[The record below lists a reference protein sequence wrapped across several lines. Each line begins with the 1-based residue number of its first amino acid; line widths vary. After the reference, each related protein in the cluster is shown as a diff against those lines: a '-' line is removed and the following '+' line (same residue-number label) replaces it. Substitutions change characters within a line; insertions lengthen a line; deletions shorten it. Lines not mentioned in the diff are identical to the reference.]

1 MNITNKTNLMQTQ
14 SDGVGG
20 GNYDIVKKVLNWL
33 KSNSNSVAVGTVIAV
48 AGKTIPDGYL
58 LCNGAAVS
66 RSAYAN
72 LFQAIGTTYGRGDG
86 STTFNLPDLNYR
98 FVEGTVTANNVGTKK
113 NAGLPNITGK
123 VMLGNYPLLTSE
135 HEGAFFGSD
144 YGVADKH
151 GQDSIN
157 NVPTTF
163 SIDASR
169 SSAVYGK
176 SRTVQPA
183 SLCLLHC
190 IKY

>member
-1 MNITNKTNLMQTQ
+1 M
-14 SDGVGG
+14 
-20 GNYDIVKKVLNWL
+20 
-33 KSNSNSVAVGTVIAV
+33 IAF
-48 AGKTIPDGYL
+48 AGKIIPNGYL

-66 RSAYAN
+66 RSSYAK

-86 STTFNLPDLNYR
+86 STTFNLPNLNQR
-98 FVEGTVTANNVGTKK
+98 FVEGTVTANNVGTTKA
-113 NAGLPNITGK
+113 AGLPNITGK
-123 VMLGNYPLLTSE
+123 VMLGNYPLLTSN

-144 YGVADKH
+144 YGAADRH
-151 GQDSIN
+151 GQDSIRD
-157 NVPTTF
+157 VPTTF

-176 SRTVQPA
+176 SSTVQPA

>member
-1 MNITNKTNLMQTQ
+1 MSMTNKTNLMQTP
-14 SDGVGG
+14 SDGG

-33 KSNSNSVAVGTVIAV
+33 KSNSNSVAAGTVIAF
-48 AGKTIPDGYL
+48 AGKIIPDGYL

-66 RSAYAN
+66 RSSYAK

-86 STTFNLPDLNYR
+86 STTFNLPNLNQR
-98 FVEGTVTANNVGTKK
+98 FVEGTVTANNVGTTKA
-113 NAGLPNITGK
+113 AGLPNITGK
-123 VMLGNYPLLTSE
+123 VMVGGYPLFTSK
-135 HEGAFFGSD
+135 HEGGFFGTD
-144 YGVADKH
+144 FGTADSH
-151 GQDSIN
+151 AQDSDGD
-157 NVPTTF
+157 VPTTF

-176 SRTVQPA
+176 SSTVQPA

>member
-1 MNITNKTNLMQTQ
+1 M
-14 SDGVGG
+14 GWG

-33 KSNSNSVAVGTVIAV
+33 KSNSNSVAAGTVIAF
-48 AGKTIPDGYL
+48 AGKIIPNGYL

-66 RSAYAN
+66 RSSYAK

-86 STTFNLPDLNYR
+86 STTFNLPNLNHR
-98 FVEGTVTANNVGTKK
+98 FVEGTVTANNVGTTKS
-113 NAGLPNITGK
+113 AGLPNITGK

-176 SRTVQPA
+176 SSTVQPA

>member
-1 MNITNKTNLMQTQ
+1 MNITNKTNLMQTP
-14 SDGVGG
+14 SDGGG

-66 RSAYAN
+66 RSAYTN

-113 NAGLPNITGK
+113 PAGLPNITGK

>member
-1 MNITNKTNLMQTQ
+1 M
-14 SDGVGG
+14 GG

-33 KSNSNSVAVGTVIAV
+33 KSNSNSVAAGTVIAF
-48 AGKTIPDGYL
+48 AAKIIPNGYL

-66 RSAYAN
+66 RSSYAK

-86 STTFNLPDLNYR
+86 STTFNLPNLNHR
-98 FVEGTVTANNVGTKK
+98 FVEGTVTANNVGTTKS
-113 NAGLPNITGK
+113 AGLPNITGK
-123 VMLGNYPLLTSE
+123 VMLGNYPLLTSN

-144 YGVADKH
+144 YGTADRH

-176 SRTVQPA
+176 SSTVQPA

>member
-1 MNITNKTNLMQTQ
+1 M
-14 SDGVGG
+14 VGG

-123 VMLGNYPLLTSE
+123 FKVGNYPLFTSE
-135 HEGAFFGSD
+135 HTGAFFGSD
-144 YGVADKH
+144 YGQADRH
-151 GQDSIN
+151 GQDSLSN
-157 NVPTTF
+157 RPTTTSF
-163 SIDASR
+163 DASR
-169 SSAVYGK
+169 SSAVYGR
-176 SRTVQPA
+176 SSTVQPA

>member
-14 SDGVGG
+14 SDGGG

-48 AGKTIPDGYL
+48 AGRTIPDGYL
-58 LCNGAAVS
+58 LCNGAEVS

-72 LFQAIGTTYGRGDG
+72 LFQAIGTTYGSGDRLK
-86 STTFNLPDLNYR
+86 TFNLPDLNCR
-98 FVEGTVTANNVGTKK
+98 FVEGTVIANNVGMKK
-113 NAGLPNITGK
+113 TAGLPNITGK
-123 VMLGNYPLLTSE
+123 VMLGNYPLLTSK

-144 YGVADKH
+144 NGEADWH
-151 GQDSIN
+151 GHDSIN

-169 SSAVYGK
+169 SSAVYGR
-176 SRTVQPA
+176 SSTVQPA
-183 SLCLLHC
+183 SLCLLYC

>member
-14 SDGVGG
+14 SDGGG

-72 LFQAIGTTYGRGDG
+72 LFQAIGTTYGRGNG

-144 YGVADKH
+144 YGVADRH

-169 SSAVYGK
+169 SSPVYGK
-176 SRTVQPA
+176 SSTVQPA

>member
-14 SDGVGG
+14 SDGGG

-123 VMLGNYPLLTSE
+123 VMFGNYPLLTSK

-151 GQDSIN
+151 GQDSLN
-157 NVPTTF
+157 NVPTTL

>member
-1 MNITNKTNLMQTQ
+1 MNITNKTNLMQTP
-14 SDGVGG
+14 SDGGG
-20 GNYDIVKKVLNWL
+20 GNYDNVKKVLNWL
-33 KSNSNSVAVGTVIAV
+33 ESNSNSVAVGTVIAV

-123 VMLGNYPLLTSE
+123 VMLGNYPLLTSA

-144 YGVADKH
+144 YGVADRH
-151 GQDSIN
+151 GQDSIK

-163 SIDASR
+163 SLDASR

-176 SRTVQPA
+176 SSTVQPA

>member
-14 SDGVGG
+14 SDGGG

-72 LFQAIGTTYGRGDG
+72 LFQAIGTTYGSGDG

-123 VMLGNYPLLTSE
+123 VMLGNYPLLTSG

-144 YGVADKH
+144 YGVADRH
-151 GQDSIN
+151 GQDSLK

>member
-1 MNITNKTNLMQTQ
+1 M
-14 SDGVGG
+14 GG

-33 KSNSNSVAVGTVIAV
+33 KSNQNSVAAGTVISF

-66 RSAYAN
+66 RSEYAN
-72 LFQAIGTTYGRGDG
+72 LFQAIGTTYGVGNG
-86 STTFNLPDLNYR
+86 STTFNLPNLDSR
-98 FVEGTVTANNVGTKK
+98 FVEGTVRANNVGTTKK
-113 NAGLPNITGK
+113 AGLPNITGK
-123 VMLGNYPLLTSE
+123 VKIGNYPLLTSE
-135 HEGAFFGSD
+135 HKGAFFGTD
-144 YGVADKH
+144 YGNADNH
-151 GQDSIN
+151 GQDSIP

-169 SSAVYGK
+169 SSAVYGR
-176 SRTVQPA
+176 SSTVQPA